1 MSQQNTDQIVQATL
15 EKLSPLIG
23 EWIGEGRA
31 VYPTIEMSHYRERLT
46 FEKREGK
53 IDYLIYEQAT
63 DLFDEGGQFI
73 RKSHWEAGLVRPL
86 PDGTVELACVQAGG
100 RLEVLHGE
108 FVESDPGSVT
118 LRFDSKH
125 IANDERM
132 KSSSRQWTV
141 DGSNFN
147 YVQEMATTKVNA
159 PTVHLEASLER
170 I

>member
-1 MSQQNTDQIVQATL
+1 
-15 EKLSPLIG
+15 
-23 EWIGEGRA
+23 
-31 VYPTIEMSHYRERLT
+31 
-46 FEKREGK
+46 
-53 IDYLIYEQAT
+53 
-63 DLFDEGGQFI
+63 
-73 RKSHWEAGLVRPL
+73 
-86 PDGTVELACVQAGG
+86 
-100 RLEVLHGE
+100 
-108 FVESDPGSVT
+108 